1 MEKIDNLKLAL
12 DPKTMELIVTAD
24 VIMKHKDDF
33 DDLYLIMFNIMDD
46 PLRLSIIGVCNLLEM
61 AMENTNMNEAQ
72 LLSLLRANPEKYIT
86 LATQNVEAMASR
98 GNEFISINLDSADNA
113 KRARKR

>member
-24 VIMKHKDDF
+24 VVMKNKEDF

-46 PLRLSIIGVCNLLEM
+46 PLRLSVIGVCNLLEQTR
-61 AMENTNMNEAQ
+61 ENTQMNEAQ
-72 LLSLLRANPEKYIT
+72 LLSLLKANQEK
-86 LATQNVEAMASR
+86 
-98 GNEFISINLDSADNA
+98 
-113 KRARKR
+113 

>member
-24 VIMKHKDDF
+24 VVMKNKEDF

-46 PLRLSIIGVCNLLEM
+46 PLRLSV
-61 AMENTNMNEAQ
+61 
-72 LLSLLRANPEKYIT
+72 K
-86 LATQNVEAMASR
+86 
-98 GNEFISINLDSADNA
+98 EFVIYLKWLWKIL
-113 KRARKR
+113 K